1 MSDVNVLPELKQ
13 LIGAMLFVSKQPLTL
28 TTMRRA
34 LQQVAEKEGGAAR
47 DFAKAT
53 EADLGVALEA
63 LKVEMESRNLGFH
76 VTEVAHGFKLE
87 NDVNCGPWLRQL
99 LEKGRAAHL
108 SRPALETL
116 AIVAYRQPCTRAEIE
131 AVRGVAVDSLIHNLL
146 ELQLVKVVGRSELPG
161 KPWQYGTTQAFLEHF
176 GLRAIDDLPGVE
188 ELRRMEAEQIK
199 RRETAKVEAAVAEE
213 APSGIE
219 TEAAGAAPETVAVS
233 GQSVDEDVESETGTG
248 LESEDAVIK
257 EEAAQR
263 EEAGAGPDDEAV
275 HAEEGEG
282 GAVVPKEDD
291 EDADDEDDEDDD
303 EDDED
308 DDDEDDE
315 EDAKDVKKRGKK

>member
-1 MSDVNVLPELKQ
+1 MWNKDEDTMSDVNVLPELKQ

-28 TTMRRA
+28 GAMRRA

-53 EADLGVALEA
+53 ESDLAAALEA
-63 LKVEMESRNLGFH
+63 LKLEMESRNLGFH
-76 VTEVAHGFKLE
+76 VAGVAHGFKLE

-99 LEKGRAAHL
+99 LEKGRTAHL

-116 AIVAYRQPCTRAEIE
+116 AIIAYRQPATRAEIE

-146 ELQLVKVVGRSELPG
+146 ELQLIKVVGRSELPG

-199 RRETAKVEAAVAEE
+199 RREAAPVEAAIAED
-213 APSGIE
+213 APAGIE
-219 TEAAGAAPETVAVS
+219 TEAAPAAEAEAVAVS
-233 GQSVDEDVESETGTG
+233 GKSVDEDVESAKEPGD
-248 LESEDAVIK
+248 EDGAEDDGVK
-257 EEAAQR
+257 EE
-263 EEAGAGPDDEAV
+263 EADLEVAGVEVDDEGVEKETA
-275 HAEEGEG
+275 EG
-282 GAVVPKEDD
+282 GDD
-291 EDADDEDDEDDD
+291 AE
-303 EDDED
+303 DED
-308 DDDEDDE
+308 DDDDDE
-315 EDAKDVKKRGKK
+315 EDTEDVKKRGKS

>member
-53 EADLGVALEA
+53 EADLAAALEA

-213 APSGIE
+213 APAGIE
-219 TEAAGAAPETVAVS
+219 TEAASAGAPGTVAVS
-233 GQSVDEDVESETGTG
+233 GQSVDEDVESEIETG
-248 LESEDAVIK
+248 LEEDAVLK
-257 EEAAQR
+257 
-263 EEAGAGPDDEAV
+263 EEAGAGPGDEVEA
-275 HAEEGEG
+275 A
-282 GAVVPKEDD
+282 VPKEDD
-291 EDADDEDDEDDD
+291 EDD
-303 EDDED
+303 D
-308 DDDEDDE
+308 DDDEA
-315 EDAKDVKKRGKK
+315 DAKDVKKRGKK

>member
-28 TTMRRA
+28 GAMRRA

-53 EADLGVALEA
+53 ESDLAAALEA
-63 LKVEMESRNLGFH
+63 LKLEMESRNLGFH
-76 VTEVAHGFKLE
+76 VAEVAHGFKLE

-99 LEKGRAAHL
+99 LEKGRTAHL

-116 AIVAYRQPCTRAEIE
+116 AIIAYRQPATRAEIE

-146 ELQLVKVVGRSELPG
+146 ELQLIKVVGRSELPG

-199 RRETAKVEAAVAEE
+199 RRETAPVEAAVADDTP
-213 APSGIE
+213 AGIE
-219 TEAAGAAPETVAVS
+219 TEAAPAAEAVAVS
-233 GQSVDEDVESETGTG
+233 GKSVDEDVEPAQEPGAA
-248 LESEDAVIK
+248 DA
-257 EEAAQR
+257 A
-263 EEAGAGPDDEAV
+263 DDEVVKEDEAELEGASAE
-275 HAEEGEG
+275 AEEEVLDKSA
-282 GAVVPKEDD
+282 AVV
-291 EDADDEDDEDDD
+291 DADD
-303 EDDED
+303 DDED
-308 DDDEDDE
+308 DDDDDDDDDDEDE
-315 EDAKDVKKRGKK
+315 EDAEDVKKRGKS